1 MIIHV
6 NTRLLGRT
14 RVVSA
19 PVPIPTPQPDPAPTS
34 DAATMRSDAAPP
46 AAAPTLDEAHRAAAF
61 VDSRRCY
68 WYDRNVAYD
77 RRVVASDARSAS
89 SAFTAARTRGQCERA
104 AWAYIHR
111 RISSHN
117 LGVDTEPHFDP
128 LVYAEISDYLLG
140 RHSTD
145 RIRGFNAPPPR
156 LYSSH
161 LCQYTTV
168 STARHHPSPLL
179 GASSLLKL

>member
-1 MIIHV
+1 
-6 NTRLLGRT
+6 
-14 RVVSA
+14 
-19 PVPIPTPQPDPAPTS
+19 
-34 DAATMRSDAAPP
+34 MRSDTAPP
-46 AAAPTLDEAHRAAAF
+46 EANSTLDEAHRAAAF

-68 WYDRNVAYD
+68 WHDRNVAYD

-89 SAFTAARTRGQCERA
+89 SAFTAARTRGQCEKA

-111 RISSHN
+111 RVSSHN

-145 RIRGFNAPPPR
+145 RIREFYAPPQN

-161 LCQYTTV
+161 LCQ
-168 STARHHPSPLL
+168 
-179 GASSLLKL
+179 